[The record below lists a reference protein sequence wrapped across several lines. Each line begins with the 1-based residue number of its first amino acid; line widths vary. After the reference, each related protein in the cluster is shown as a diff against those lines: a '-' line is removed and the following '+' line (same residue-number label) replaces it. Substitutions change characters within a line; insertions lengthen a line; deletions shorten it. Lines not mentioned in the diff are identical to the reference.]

1 MIHIHFLPLYDV
13 WNFSASDMSCLDWIS
28 IRPPPGSHHTLVWV
42 SWELLHKKGSQESEI
57 IKNKKLLINF
67 ILVLEESFAKTFGWF
82 NSINMQN
89 IHKFYLNFQPETLHS
104 QVSFHT

>member
-13 WNFSASDMSCLDWIS
+13 LNFSASDMSCLDQAA
-28 IRPPPGSHHTLVWV
+28 SHHTLVWV
-42 SWELLHKKGSQESEI
+42 SWELLYKKGSQVSEI

-67 ILVLEESFAKTFGWF
+67 ILVLEESFVKTFGWF

>member
-1 MIHIHFLPLYDV
+1 MTNKTAEILWEIYDV
-13 WNFSASDMSCLDWIS
+13 WNFLASDMSCLDQAA
-28 IRPPPGSHHTLVWV
+28 SHHTLV
-42 SWELLHKKGSQESEI
+42 SWELLQKKGSQVSEI